1 MDKTPLFSALM
12 PTRGRPDGI
21 RKTIKSLN
29 EHVAD
34 PESMEIIL
42 RVDDDDEETK
52 SMLSELDSKIKYHIG
67 SRYLGYDSMGAFVSE
82 ISDLSKAPW
91 VFLIDDDAIVNGD
104 AKIDL
109 ELGNVPQGNGNV
121 CVCEYYKL
129 NHSIY
134 RGALPVGM
142 FVPTNAWKQFGY
154 EICRAPVDLF
164 WTNLFVKDNKWK
176 LNLLAGLTY
185 EHNWEGLGH
194 HFV

>member
-1 MDKTPLFSALM
+1 
-12 PTRGRPDGI
+12 
-21 RKTIKSLN
+21 
-29 EHVAD
+29 
-34 PESMEIIL
+34 
-42 RVDDDDEETK
+42 VDDDDEETK
-52 SMLSELDSKIKYHIG
+52 SMLSDFNGQAKYHIG
-67 SRYLGYDSMGAFVSE
+67 PRYRGYDSMGEFVSE
-82 ISDLSKAPW
+82 IADLSNAPW
-91 VFLIDDDAIVNGD
+91 VFLIDDDAIVSGD
-104 AKIDL
+104 AKIDV
-109 ELGNVPQGNGNV
+109 ELGKLTQGNGNV

-129 NHSIY
+129 NHSVY

>member
-1 MDKTPLFSALM
+1 MTKPLFSALM
-12 PTRGRPDGI
+12 PTRGRPNGI

-34 PESMEIIL
+34 PSSMEIIL

-52 SMLSELDSKIKYHIG
+52 AMLHELDGKIKYRIG
-67 SRYLGYDSMGAFVSE
+67 SRYLGYDSMGTFVSE
-82 ISDLSKAPW
+82 ISDLSNAPW
-91 VFLIDDDAIVNGD
+91 VFLIDDDATVVGNG
-104 AKIDL
+104 KIDV
-109 ELGNVPQGNGNV
+109 ELVKVLQGNGNV

-129 NHSIY
+129 NQSVY

-154 EICRAPVDLF
+154 EVCNSPVDQF
-164 WTNLFVKDNKWK
+164 WTQLFVKDNKWK

-185 EHNWEGLGH
+185 EHDWKGMAH